1 MKNSVFFIY
10 LLILAGSTYLIR
22 VIPFIAIK
30 EKINNSFVR
39 SFLYYIPY
47 AVLTAMTIPAVFYA
61 TNWWVGAAAG
71 LIAAVVFA
79 LKGKGLTT
87 VAVASCVA
95 LFIFPLKRFHQ
106 YHIRNDGIFIF
117 NLLSSVYATVTVIA
131 CLACIHS
138 PVCFLLNIVY
148 KLPVFL
154 QTSYTSV

>member
-71 LIAAVVFA
+71 LIAAVIFA

-95 LFIFPLKRFHQ
+95 VFIVALKIFHQ
-106 YHIRNDGIFIF
+106 YHIRNDGIFILIYF
-117 NLLSSVYATVTVIA
+117 LLSMPLS
-131 CLACIHS
+131 L
-138 PVCFLLNIVY
+138 
-148 KLPVFL
+148 
-154 QTSYTSV
+154 

>member
-47 AVLTAMTIPAVFYA
+47 AVLTAMTIPAVF
-61 TNWWVGAAAG
+61 
-71 LIAAVVFA
+71 FA

-95 LFIFPLKRFHQ
+95 VFIVELFH
-106 YHIRNDGIFIF
+106 
-117 NLLSSVYATVTVIA
+117 
-131 CLACIHS
+131 
-138 PVCFLLNIVY
+138 
-148 KLPVFL
+148 
-154 QTSYTSV
+154 